1 MINLEIL
8 RLEINELL
16 YHIEVFI
23 GNAEKFKAKESLNNI
38 LNRYVFIETDDVGN
52 DTDIIK
58 SFIQK
63 LSLFIDT
70 NEYNML
76 VNNIPTL
83 IKFINT

>member
-23 GNAEKFKAKESLNNI
+23 GNTEKFKAKESLNNI
-38 LNRYVFIETDDVGN
+38 LNKYVFIETDDIGN

-76 VNNIPTL
+76 VNNMPIL